1 MASHFAG
8 GDTIIHTQLPVNALH
23 LCANGCDGNDQ
34 GLRDLRV
41 GVTLGKQV
49 EHLLLLGAERCH
61 KDGRSWR
68 G

>member
-8 GDTIIHTQLPVNALH
+8 SNTIIHAQLPVNALH
-23 LCANGCDGNDQ
+23 LCANGRDGNNQ

-41 GVTLGKQV
+41 GGTGCKQAQ
-49 EHLLLLGAERCH
+49 HLLFLGAERCH
-61 KDGRSWR
+61 KDGRRWR

>member
-8 GDTIIHTQLPVNALH
+8 GDTIIDAQLPVNALH
-23 LCANGCDGNDQ
+23 LCANGRDGNDQ

-41 GVTLGKQV
+41 GGTGSKQV
-49 EHLLLLGAERCH
+49 QHLLLLGAERCH